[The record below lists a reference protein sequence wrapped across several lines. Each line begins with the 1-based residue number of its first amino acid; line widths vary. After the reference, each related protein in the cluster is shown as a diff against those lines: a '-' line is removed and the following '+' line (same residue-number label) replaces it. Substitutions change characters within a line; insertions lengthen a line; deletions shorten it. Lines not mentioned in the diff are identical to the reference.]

1 MTMSNAQLFRF
12 VLLVV
17 GVACWVAALPAMSR
31 GIVGHAF
38 TSDMVGAGSLF
49 VALGFHTLSVMLFGC
64 IFERAGR
71 SWT

>member
-38 TSDMVGAGSLF
+38 TNDMVSAGALS
-49 VALGFHTLSVMLFGC
+49 VALACHTLSVMLFGC
-64 IFERAGR
+64 IFEQSGR